1 MPRCHPPHASLRVIL
16 ASCRPYAVQDQ
27 SAFARDRHELGR
39 AATRHSASA
48 MISKAAPERPASG
61 SIPAQADA
69 QAGCYIMDVLCYLH
83 SRPGKG
89 APQQLP
95 LHPAA
100 ISPSL
105 HCSLHGPSH
114 SQYDRGL
121 SACILSGVCILPPHP
136 LKRSGVSKVKNPRVA
151 CRRSFKI
158 RAFERACDAQNV

>member
-1 MPRCHPPHASLRVIL
+1 MSF

-48 MISKAAPERPASG
+48 MISKAAPAAPASG

-83 SRPGKG
+83 SRAGKG

-105 HCSLHGPSH
+105 SIARCTAPLTHNMIVVCLHAFF
-114 SQYDRGL
+114 QV
-121 SACILSGVCILPPHP
+121 SAFCLLIL
-136 LKRSGVSKVKNPRVA
+136 
-151 CRRSFKI
+151 
-158 RAFERACDAQNV
+158 